1 VSTFF
6 ERVPYEQAQQL
17 EQLSR
22 LAFELRENRKALLQ
36 PYGVDDEAA
45 LLARLVAGELEGPE
59 AYDYYLVVR
68 VLEATRLT
76 VRQQMGAPDVQDELP
91 VLQHL
96 LIQEELERAFGAR
109 LGAPTELCQDA
120 LNVTL
125 DNGVQMEMRVLDL
138 DALAITWHWGDAQMR
153 LDTAPR
159 GQVLSPSGRHFT
171 DALGELRADPMA
183 PADTVWDY
191 VSSVVRTVLDDPT
204 LQRP

>member
-22 LAFELRENRKALLQ
+22 LAFELREHRKALLQ

-45 LLARLVAGELEGPE
+45 LLARLVAGELEGPA
-59 AYDYYLVVR
+59 AYDHYLAAR

-96 LIQEELERAFGAR
+96 LIREALERAFGAR
-109 LGAPTELCQDA
+109 WGAPTELCQDA
-120 LNVTL
+120 LNLTL
-125 DNGVQMEMRVLDL
+125 DNGVQIEMRVLDL
-138 DALAITWHWGDAQMR
+138 DALAITWRWGDAQMR

-159 GQVLSPSGRHFT
+159 PQAPSPSGRHFI
-171 DALGELRADPMA
+171 DAMGELRADPLA
-183 PADTVWDY
+183 PADTAVEY
-191 VSSVVRTVLDDPT
+191 VHAVVMAVLDDPT
-204 LQRP
+204 LQRL